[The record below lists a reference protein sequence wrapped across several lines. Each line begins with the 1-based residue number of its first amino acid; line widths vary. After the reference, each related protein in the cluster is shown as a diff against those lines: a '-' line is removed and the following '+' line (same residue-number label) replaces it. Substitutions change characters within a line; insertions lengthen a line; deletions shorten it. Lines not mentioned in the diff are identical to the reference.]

1 MSSIATSYLVGA
13 PLVKEAP
20 QRALPV
26 TSRQTYISELAAL
39 NVGFNDEGG
48 DWHFRPHW
56 YVMTNQFGTAEG
68 PFPLGGEGAEF
79 NTNPALG
86 DLGVRDITDALLSKG
101 YIPPTDR
108 RPVFAANHLRA
119 VADIVYGQTIRRH
132 RPLTTNGE
140 IGAWLGSQQM
150 EDLKNDYLIPLRFM
164 FSDHQRQNFDTWLA
178 TISPHFSRRTSVI
191 KP

>member
-1 MSSIATSYLVGA
+1 MPSIATTYPVGA

-26 TSRQTYISELAAL
+26 TSQQTYISELAAL
-39 NVGFNDEGG
+39 NVGFDHEGG

-56 YVMTNQFGTAEG
+56 YVMTNQFGTADG
-68 PFPLGGEGAEF
+68 PFPLGGEGTEF

-86 DLGVRDITDALLSKG
+86 NLGVRDITDALLSKG
-101 YIPPTDR
+101 YIPPMDR

-119 VADIVYGQTIRRH
+119 VADITYGDTLRRL
-132 RPLTTNGE
+132 RPLLTNGE
-140 IGAWLGSQQM
+140 IGAWLGSHKID
-150 EDLKNDYLIPLRFM
+150 ELKSDYLLPLRGTLT
-164 FSDHQRQNFDTWLA
+164 DQQLRGFDTWLA
-178 TISPHFSRRTSVI
+178 TISPRFSRRTSVI